1 MRRFAIA
8 YSMGILCALGLLG
21 LSPQRARAQVI
32 TLAELERTAL
42 GDRPELQADT
52 AAERAADADV
62 ARARSAYYPEIGL
75 GVHSSVA
82 PGRQLFSVKPA
93 RESEPTILV
102 PGVLPVDDKRSFE
115 PQVRYGAELELRTS
129 LYDFGRTGALV
140 EASRAKRAAVNAHRD
155 VTRGEITRA
164 VRGSYL
170 AWLGA
175 SELVSV
181 SERAA
186 TEAKERSTRVDALI
200 SEGVRPQAD
209 LTPARSDELL
219 AELELERARGELD
232 RRKLTLELAVGIQ
245 LPAMAI
251 PDRSLLDE
259 KPTPRTSEDAKLRA
273 LQLEQAAASKAAE
286 AQGKGRSPVLGATAA
301 AGLEAQSTTF
311 FPIYNVGVSLS
322 IPLWDGGGTDAAESA
337 ARARSEGV
345 GAQIR
350 QHEAGSSQQDRQ
362 RALEIEHAGKRLETA
377 DALLA
382 SCTVQLAEAEARY
395 DLGGGGIETI
405 AVARAMMRRAQ
416 TEVLLAKIARTEAT
430 LE

>member
-1 MRRFAIA
+1 MRWFAIA
-8 YSMGILCALGLLG
+8 YSVGILCAVGLLG
-21 LSPQRARAQVI
+21 STPRSARAQVI

-42 GDRPELQADT
+42 NDRPELQADT

-62 ARARSAYYPEIGL
+62 ARARSAYYPDIGL
-75 GVHSSVA
+75 GVHTSLA
-82 PGRQLFSVKPA
+82 PGRQLFSVKP
-93 RESEPTILV
+93 ESEPKILV
-102 PGVLPVDDKRSFE
+102 SGVLPLDDKRSFE

-129 LYDFGRTGALV
+129 LYDFGRTSATV
-140 EASRAKRAAVNAHRD
+140 EASRAKRAAVNAKRE
-155 VTRGEITRA
+155 VTRAEITRA
-164 VRGSYL
+164 VRGTYL

-175 SELVSV
+175 HELVSV
-181 SERAA
+181 GERAA
-186 TEAKERSTRVDALI
+186 TEAKERSTRVAALI

-219 AELELERARGELD
+219 AELELERARGDLD
-232 RRKLTLELAVGIQ
+232 RRKLALELAVGTQ

-322 IPLWDGGGTDAAESA
+322 IPLWDGGGADAAESA